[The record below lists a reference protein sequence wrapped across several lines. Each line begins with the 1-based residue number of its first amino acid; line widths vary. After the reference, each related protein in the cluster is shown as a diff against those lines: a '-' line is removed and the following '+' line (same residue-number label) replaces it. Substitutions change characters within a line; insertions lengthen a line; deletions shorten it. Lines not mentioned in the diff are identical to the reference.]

1 MAIKYLSSINLSG
14 NELQNAKLHPLGTA
28 PAVGGVGAVYYN
40 TTDDVLF
47 VSDGTSWISVS
58 GDITEVLA
66 GTGIAVSGETIKT
79 VALSHLGIQNLTDAG
94 GDAIMFWDDGVSATG
109 WLIPSSASGI
119 TITGTSL
126 VLTDI
131 PNSSITN
138 SSLTVSPGTGM
149 SGGGPVDLG
158 SSVSLDLA
166 NTSVTAGSYISGN
179 FTVDAQGRLTA
190 ASDGGAGTMTS
201 WTLAGD
207 SGSSQTVTDGNTVT
221 FTGGSGLVSS
231 AVATDTLRM
240 DLDINDLVV
249 TTAFDGSADYFAV
262 SDAGVTRKILG
273 NNISLTQFAAPTAT
287 ISMGTNK
294 VTNVIDPTAA
304 QDAATKNY
312 VDVSIAGSGAL
323 IYQGGYNAS
332 TNTPNLDTPPTGT
345 INQGFTYTVTVAGTF
360 FTEAVQ
366 IGDLIIANSD
376 TPTTLAGWTTVQN
389 NIDIASAT
397 VAGLASFPTAGGL
410 SITGAGAVSMPAV
423 VTASTKGGAAKSL
436 TATVDNKGRVTSL
449 AEQSIQIVTSQI
461 TDFCAD
467 VNTCVASAS
476 EYATSI
482 GNGTLTSYPV
492 VHNLGTRD
500 VIVEVYDTATYET
513 VLTTVVRT
521 STSTVTISTASAL
534 PTNGARVLVKS
545 IG

>member
-47 VSDGTSWISVS
+47 LSDGTSWISVS
-58 GDITEVLA
+58 GDITDVLA
-66 GTGIAVSGETIKT
+66 GTGIAVSGVTDKT
-79 VALSHLGIQNLTDAG
+79 VSLSHLGIQNLTDAG
-94 GDAIMFWDDGVSATG
+94 GDAMLFWDDGVNATG
-109 WLIPSSASGI
+109 WLSPASATGI

-126 VLTDI
+126 GLSDI
-131 PNSSITN
+131 PNTSLTN

-149 SGGGPVDLG
+149 SGGGDVALG
-158 SSVSLDLA
+158 SSITLGMA
-166 NTSVTAGSYISGN
+166 NTAVTAGAYTSANI
-179 FTVDAQGRLTA
+179 TVDAQGRITA
-190 ASDGGAGTMTS
+190 ASTGGNGTMSS
-201 WTLAGD
+201 WLITGD
-207 SGSSQTVTDGNTVT
+207 SGTSAAVTDGQTVTIQGGTGIVTSSNGHIVDLSVNLDELPTVT
-221 FTGGSGLVSS
+221 SYTGSTEYIPMVTAANVSS
-231 AVATDTLRM
+231 
-240 DLDINDLVV
+240 
-249 TTAFDGSADYFAV
+249 
-262 SDAGVTRKILG
+262 KILG
-273 NNISLTQFAAPTAT
+273 NNISLSEFGVPTSALQ
-287 ISMGTNK
+287 MGSLK
-294 VTNVIDPTAA
+294 VQAVAEPTLA

-312 VDVSIAGSGAL
+312 VDTSIAGSGAL
-323 IYQGGYNAS
+323 IYQGAYNAS
-332 TNTPNLDTPPTGT
+332 TNTPNLDSPPTGS

-376 TPTTLAGWTTVQN
+376 TPTALSDWTTVQN

-397 VAGLASFPTAGGL
+397 TVGLASFPTAGGL

-423 VTASTKGGAAKSL
+423 VTASTKGSVSKSL
-436 TATVDNKGRVTSL
+436 TATVDAKGRVTSL
-449 AEQSIQIVTSQI
+449 AEQSIHITTAQI

-467 VNTCVASAS
+467 VNTCVAAAS
-476 EYATSI
+476 EYVTSI
-482 GNGTLTSYPV
+482 GNGALTSYPV

-521 STSTVTISTASAL
+521 STSTVTISTALAL
-534 PTNGARVLVKS
+534 PTNGARVLIKS